1 MEVRVYP
8 FGPLQASLYVV
19 VIGKDAFIIDP
30 CVSLDLLGLEE
41 FDVKGIICTHA
52 HYDHIIEADNIARKT
67 KSVLLAYVD
76 EIPLMKDSIRNGSA
90 RMFLP
95 YAVESPVVALKDLE
109 VLAPRDFMMKDDEKF
124 TITVIHTPG
133 HTSGSICVLFDS
145 SEGSDKRKHLFTG
158 DTVFAGSIGRTDLG
172 GDMNQMRKSI
182 AKIAAMEDDVIIYP
196 GHGDITTVGA
206 EKRNNPF
213 FTSAFYN
220 DIK

>member
-19 VIGKDAFIIDP
+19 TIGNDAFIIDP

-52 HYDHIIEADNIARKT
+52 HYDHIIEADNIARRT

-95 YAVESPVVALKDLE
+95 YAVESPVVALKDREILT
-109 VLAPRDFMMKDDEKF
+109 PQDFMMKGDDNF
-124 TITVIHTPG
+124 TITVLHTPG
-133 HTSGSICVLFDS
+133 HTHGSISVLFDFT
-145 SEGSDKRKHLFTG
+145 EGPDMGKHLFTG

-172 GDMNQMRKSI
+172 GDMNEMRKSI

-206 EKRNNPF
+206 EKRHNPF
-213 FTSAFYN
+213 FTAAFYN
-220 DIK
+220 DII

>member
-109 VLAPRDFMMKDDEKF
+109 VLTPRDFMMKDDEKF

-145 SEGSDKRKHLFTG
+145 SEGFDKRKLLFTG